1 VSPKEGMRRKWGRVR
16 EQREDGI
23 GARRTALRPRPP
35 PPRPP
40 RFHIMSVEAPPHP
53 ADAMDGIAPTLSSD
67 AAPTAPNGAAPGPDD
82 APAEPEEPASE
93 TLYIQNL
100 NERVRVTSA

>member
-1 VSPKEGMRRKWGRVR
+1 
-16 EQREDGI
+16 
-23 GARRTALRPRPP
+23 
-35 PPRPP
+35 
-40 RFHIMSVEAPPHP
+40 MSVEAPPHP
-53 ADAMDGIAPTLSSD
+53 ADAMDGIAPTLPSD

-100 NERVRVTSA
+100 NERVRVTST